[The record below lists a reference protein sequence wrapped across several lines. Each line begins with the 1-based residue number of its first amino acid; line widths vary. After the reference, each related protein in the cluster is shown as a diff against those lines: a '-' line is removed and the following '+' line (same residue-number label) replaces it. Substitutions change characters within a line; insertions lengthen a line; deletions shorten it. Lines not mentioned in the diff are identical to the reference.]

1 MLLVDL
7 SLRSV
12 VRRGFPR
19 EILVAGLLDA
29 RERLFPRHGY
39 RSSLVSRATH
49 PPPFGSR
56 RASFVP
62 IDRFAVAACSLRRFG
77 GVDGG
82 G

>member
-29 RERLFPRHGY
+29 RERLFPRA
-39 RSSLVSRATH
+39 RLSLQSRVARH
-49 PPPFGSR
+49 PPPPPLPG
-56 RASFVP
+56 
-62 IDRFAVAACSLRRFG
+62 
-77 GVDGG
+77 
-82 G
+82 